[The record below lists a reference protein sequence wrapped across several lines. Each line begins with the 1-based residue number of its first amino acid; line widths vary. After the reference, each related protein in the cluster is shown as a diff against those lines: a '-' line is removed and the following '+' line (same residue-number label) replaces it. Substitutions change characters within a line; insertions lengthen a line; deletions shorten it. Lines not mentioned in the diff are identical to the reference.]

1 MKPNFS
7 PRVLQSSYLNAEAHV
22 DGRWQVGASPSEDLS
37 SAQYVFVWRRL
48 PEQNINFVRM
58 ASQIE
63 LPSGGAS
70 ENTAEVYDHLLDN
83 GKKSSKNEPGLLQ
96 RIMLRVDEQVSVKL
110 LLKVWGPRLEF
121 FIRCMLVTIFLEDSV
136 GMASHFSEQVGQFGS
151 SSFGVVAVTLGLLV
165 QSIASL
171 GLLAKPSLGHV
182 WCPLLI
188 GWEVLQPALYG
199 QLTNFEL
206 VCGSL
211 SIVGGLCLLMA
222 HLQKESDSGEG
233 KSSAQREIDT
243 FRVESTELAGRLLLP
258 GVMDYLSKFSGSVV
272 SAALLVILTIGCLL
286 IAVGLRSRTVALGLA
301 ILNIA
306 FVCYEHPIWSFI
318 SYGGGEWKVNDA
330 KMWMP
335 TVSLADSADLQIDP
349 WQVYDIHK
357 YYFFLGLSTSGALL
371 LLTHYGPGK
380 MALQQNELV
389 LPTVSR
395 AQD

>member
-1 MKPNFS
+1 
-7 PRVLQSSYLNAEAHV
+7 
-22 DGRWQVGASPSEDLS
+22 
-37 SAQYVFVWRRL
+37 
-48 PEQNINFVRM
+48 M

-188 GWEVLQPALYG
+188 GWEALQPALYG

-233 KSSAQREIDT
+233 KSSAQREMDT

-258 GVMDYLSKFSGSVV
+258 STYLYQAWLFLSMVMVSRDTSGVMDYLSKFSGSVV

>member
-1 MKPNFS
+1 
-7 PRVLQSSYLNAEAHV
+7 
-22 DGRWQVGASPSEDLS
+22 
-37 SAQYVFVWRRL
+37 
-48 PEQNINFVRM
+48 M

-70 ENTAEVYDHLLDN
+70 GDTAEVYDHLLDN
-83 GKKSSKNEPGLLQ
+83 GKKSSSTNEPGLLQ
-96 RIMLRVDEQVSVKL
+96 RIMLRIDEQVSVKL
-110 LLKVWGPRLEF
+110 LLKVWGPRFEF

-136 GMASHFSEQVGQFGS
+136 GMAAHFSEQVGQFGNGA
-151 SSFGVVAVTLGLLV
+151 FGVVAVTLGLLV
-165 QSIASL
+165 QSVASL

-188 GWEVLQPALYG
+188 VWEVMQPAIYG
-199 QLTNFEL
+199 QLSNFEL

-222 HLQKESDSGEG
+222 HLQKESDSDEG

-258 GVMDYLSKFSGSVV
+258 STYLYQAWLFLSMAMVSRDTSGVMDYLSKFSGSVV
-272 SAALLVILTIGCLL
+272 SVALLVTLTIGCLL

-306 FVCYEHPIWSFI
+306 FVCYEHPVSVEQIGDESSTFQTCLSNLNCSPSQIWSFI

-335 TVSLADSADLQIDP
+335 NVSLADSADLQIDP